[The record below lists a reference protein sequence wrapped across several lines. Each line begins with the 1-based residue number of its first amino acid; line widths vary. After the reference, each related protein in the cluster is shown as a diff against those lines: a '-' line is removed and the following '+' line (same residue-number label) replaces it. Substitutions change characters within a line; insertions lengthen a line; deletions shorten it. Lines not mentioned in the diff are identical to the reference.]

1 MTEKRLSA
9 ILSLIVLAGAQ
20 VPLRAYTL
28 QYRDN
33 SGIVM
38 RRWLAHP
45 IIIAFSASLQ
55 SPPSN
60 IKSGSDVV
68 GAARRA
74 LQHWTAAADIEFLE
88 TTSSVQAIS
97 AQNAGDRIN
106 LVTVSDQNAAI

>member
-38 RRWLAHP
+38 RRWLTHP
-45 IIIAFSASLQ
+45 IIIAFSASLV

-60 IKSGSDVV
+60 IKSGSDVL

-74 LQHWTAAADIEFLE
+74 LQHWSSVADIDFLE
-88 TTSSVQAIS
+88 TSSSLQTIS
-97 AQNAGDRIN
+97 PQSAGDR
-106 LVTVSDQNAAI
+106 